1 MKFTSLLQPF
11 HATSIHSGVFVGS
24 LDNGFLRP
32 MNEIY
37 LTLTW
42 CASSLYACVKDLGFG
57 TCMEGLGFGTCME
70 GLGLMRDLGVSGFRV

>member
-24 LDNGFLRP
+24 LDNGFFRP

-37 LTLTW
+37 LTFFFFFWGEFFCYFVT
-42 CASSLYACVKDLGFG
+42 KN
-57 TCMEGLGFGTCME
+57 
-70 GLGLMRDLGVSGFRV
+70 